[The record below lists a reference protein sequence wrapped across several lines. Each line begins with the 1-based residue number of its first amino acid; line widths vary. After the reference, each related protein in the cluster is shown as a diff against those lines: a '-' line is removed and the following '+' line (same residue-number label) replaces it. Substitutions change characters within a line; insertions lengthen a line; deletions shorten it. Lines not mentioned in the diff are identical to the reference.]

1 MGVPFRPCA
10 VFCPEA
16 AEVNSTLQFPVV
28 QTVSGGVVPEPHTFC
43 NLHLVGARRGIAM
56 VVDNVASDTQV
67 SSMVKFGGGIFVHR
81 VLHWCALRRAG
92 SAVEYHNNRV
102 YHVGLTSRSAS
113 HVLTILYNARL
124 FRSDSTA
131 RTRARTV
138 LARSYE
144 TGNRIE

>member
-67 SSMVKFGGGIFVHR
+67 SSIVKLGGRHPRPSRFTLVRTAQSGIS
-81 VLHWCALRRAG
+81 C
-92 SAVEYHNNRV
+92 
-102 YHVGLTSRSAS
+102 
-113 HVLTILYNARL
+113 
-124 FRSDSTA
+124 
-131 RTRARTV
+131 
-138 LARSYE
+138 
-144 TGNRIE
+144 